1 MTAIECDCYMLE
13 ALMAIDTFGLILL
26 NEDLEILKF
35 SDGAEKIIGQKKEAV
50 IGRSIREF
58 IPFEYKTQHEKYIS
72 EFIDSDAET
81 LKITRNHFIPLMT
94 LNHELTKAE
103 FTISK
108 HRVSSGHFLYSVIIK
123 DISDKI
129 KLEEDVEL
137 SVTRLR
143 SAINAD
149 EMTIF
154 EIDYET
160 QKISYFGIMEE
171 LFANADT
178 PDKFKELIFQ
188 RLSKESAQKVYDA
201 FNEHLK
207 NKIPIS
213 LEMELLLDNNTSNW
227 FNVYAEML
235 YDNYGKRIKFIGA
248 LKNITEGKIQQ
259 FKIEEGIKKAR
270 EAGEAKTKLLAAVSH
285 EMRTPLNG
293 IFGGLQQLELFNS
306 NAKDN
311 SHIGM
316 IEKSAK
322 RLLSVVDEI
331 LGIENIDENHEDI
344 FAKEISIDEFCE
356 KMVQQYDPYCKTK
369 KLRFNIINN
378 CEQYNIN
385 LNQHQLL
392 LIVENLVQNA
402 IKYTPK
408 GSVNLVFDRNE
419 KGLIIE
425 IIDTGIGINS
435 ENLGIIMQ
443 TLENG
448 DDSLPESFAGSGIGL
463 IAAYR
468 LICSMGGNLE
478 IISIPNEGT
487 NMRINLPA
495 KFRVNTGNK
504 VCHIQHNDANDEDD
518 HVACVLIA
526 EDNDTNQAVLKA
538 FMEAMDIKTN
548 IVENGLEAL
557 NAYIVGNYDFV
568 LMDIKMPEMDGKEAT
583 QRIRH
588 YEQVNNIPR
597 RPIIAVTANA
607 LPHQMEEYLA
617 CGMDAVVT
625 KPISASH
632 LYQAIDDAMET
643 CDDIN
648 NQAEKFAA
656 SA

>member
-13 ALMAIDTFGLILL
+13 ALMAIDEFGLILL

-35 SDGAEKIIGQKKEAV
+35 SDGAEKIIAQPKETV

-58 IPFEYKTQHEKYIS
+58 IPFEFKEQHEKYIS
-72 EFIDSDAET
+72 EFVNSNEET

-137 SVTRLR
+137 SGTRLR

-160 QKISYFGIMEE
+160 QKISYFGVLEE
-171 LFANADT
+171 LFKDADT
-178 PDKFKELIFQ
+178 PAKFKELIFQ
-188 RLSKESAQKVYDA
+188 KLSKNSAQELYNA
-201 FNEHLK
+201 FSEHLE

-213 LEMELLLDNNTSNW
+213 LEMELLMDDGNSNW
-227 FNVYAEML
+227 FNAYAEML
-235 YDNYGKRIKFIGA
+235 YDDYGKRLKFIGA
-248 LKNITEGKIQQ
+248 LKNITESKIQQ
-259 FKIEEGIKKAR
+259 IKIEEEIKKAR

-306 NAKDN
+306 NAKES

-331 LGIENIDENHEDI
+331 LGLENVEENHEDI

-356 KMVQQYDPYCKTK
+356 KMIQQYDAYCKTK
-369 KLRFNIINN
+369 KLRFNVINN

-402 IKYTPK
+402 IKYTPQ
-408 GSVNLVFDRNE
+408 GSVNAVFDRNE
-419 KGLIIE
+419 NGLLIE
-425 IIDTGIGINS
+425 IIDTGIGIS
-435 ENLGIIMQ
+435 AENLKVINQ
-443 TLENG
+443 TLLNG
-448 DDSLPESFAGSGIGL
+448 DDSLPENFAGSGIGL

-495 KFRVNTGNK
+495 KFRVNSGNK
-504 VCHIQHNDANDEDD
+504 VCHIQHNDVNNDDD
-518 HVACVLIA
+518 SAVSVLIA

-538 FMEAMDIKTN
+538 FMDAMNIRTN

-588 YEQVNNIPR
+588 YEKINKLPR

-607 LPHQMEEYLA
+607 LPQQMEEYLA
-617 CGMDAVVT
+617 SGMDAVVT
-625 KPISASH
+625 KPISAPH

-643 CDDIN
+643 CDDLN
-648 NQAEKFAA
+648 SQAEPYAA
-656 SA
+656 IA